1 MGFMKRMAQKMNK
14 HIMAYS
20 AGSILGR
27 AVYKSGKSVSNSSN
41 TSIFGKRVYK
51 SKGGD
56 ALCENPLKRAQK

>member
-1 MGFMKRMAQKMNK
+1 MGFMKRTVQKMSK

-27 AVYKSGKSVSNSSN
+27 AVYKSGKSVSNSNN

-51 SKGGD
+51 SKGGNV
-56 ALCENPLKRAQK
+56 LCENPLKRVQK